1 MAAVDPVAFQ
11 ALVTEV
17 TALSQLIR
25 MPTQTQ
31 DQVNAGEFSF
41 QQVRERLLYLGNKLE
56 VSTDP
61 SELTYDQIREYVK
74 ETAPKLPALTTR
86 VGNIEGTLDPVL
98 QRADAQLKQLSA
110 DTEAIK
116 TQTTVEFQTIKDQ
129 VRDQLIVL
137 RQGAQENSDKSE
149 KVVRDAKEE
158 FDKHTAQHDSLI
170 VHARDKFDEIER
182 KQDALVQEAQKK
194 FAEIQSMFGKVESV
208 SNMLNQ
214 MAESDVTAIRTKLAE
229 KGLWEQGNPFNHRKN
244 REISE
249 YKAIGNLEKCVGD
262 NKTQYKVWTR
272 KFRNA
277 IEQARG
283 IEWSKALE
291 KIQTH
296 HVTDDFEELTSVDD
310 RWDDWFEGQF
320 GVNRVDGKTVVPLE
334 EFKSDVKIFHCVRST
349 FSFEVMRL
357 SPARPPSPTSPTRR
371 RAPWPR
377 CTYRPCTRT

>member
-86 VGNIEGTLDPVL
+86 VGNIENTLDPVL
-98 QRADAQLKQLSA
+98 QRADTQLKQLSA

-129 VRDQLIVL
+129 VRDQLTLL

-149 KVVRDAKEE
+149 KVVKDAKEE
-158 FDKHTAQHDSLI
+158 FDTQSAKHDSLI

-229 KGLWEQGNPFNHRKN
+229 KGLWEQGNPFQQRKT

-283 IEWSKALE
+283 VESVSYTHLTLPTKA
-291 KIQTH
+291 
-296 HVTDDFEELTSVDD
+296 
-310 RWDDWFEGQF
+310 
-320 GVNRVDGKTVVPLE
+320 
-334 EFKSDVKIFHCVRST
+334 
-349 FSFEVMRL
+349 
-357 SPARPPSPTSPTRR
+357 
-371 RAPWPR
+371 
-377 CTYRPCTRT
+377 